1 MLELIKVKEIG
12 WVIDWAR
19 RPNRI
24 TAAHETFFYNLNAFD
39 VDTGRD
45 KSEGGGLVD

>member
-19 RPNRI
+19 RRNRV
-24 TAAHETFFYNLNAFD
+24 TAAHETFYNLNAFD

-45 KSEGGGLVD
+45 KSEGDGLVD